1 MRGHVVQRA
10 SRRGGY
16 LYYVVVPVDGK
27 QRWIKPPGPSTK
39 RNAEIY
45 LSQVVNEINTGTF
58 SPTKEITFEDFVD
71 IFWEKYVLE
80 LAPNSQKIYES
91 YLRYYLIPAFSK
103 RDLASIGMEDVQGLK
118 TELLQ
123 KLSAQSVK
131 NILTLMKVVFNRAID
146 WDYLRDNP
154 VKKIRNPKVPKKQ
167 VDFLKPDE
175 VRLLLNNA
183 PDHQWKTFFL
193 VAVVTGMRIGELLA
207 MKWSNVDWIN
217 SRYHVRENVLYSHP
231 FKLRLERTKTAFSSN
246 PVDLS
251 PSCLEALKIHRENQD
266 QERQGDK
273 YESQDLI
280 FATPTGGLIH
290 RTNFERRI
298 FRPTLERSGLRRI
311 RIHDLRHTCT
321 ALLLHQGESIKY
333 IQRQLRH
340 ATIQVTLDTYGHL
353 FDDVH
358 REAAERL
365 DRTLFG
371 GA

>member
-1 MRGHVVQRA
+1 MRGHVVQRP

-27 QRWIKPPGPSTK
+27 QRWLKPPGPQTK
-39 RNAEIY
+39 RNAETY

-71 IFWEKYVLE
+71 VFWEKYVLE

-91 YLRYYLIPAFSK
+91 YLRLYLLPTFEK
-103 RDLASIGMEDVQGLK
+103 RDLAGIGMEDVQGLK

-123 KLSAQSVK
+123 KVSPQSVK
-131 NILTLMKVVFNRAID
+131 NILTLLKVVFNRAID

-154 VKKIRNPKVPKKQ
+154 VKRIRNPKVPKKD
-167 VDFLKPDE
+167 VDFLKPHE
-175 VRLLLNNA
+175 VRLLLDHA
-183 PDHQWKTFFL
+183 PSHQWRTFFL

-207 MKWSNVDWIN
+207 MKWSNVDWIS
-217 SRYHVRENVLYSHP
+217 SRYFVKENVLYSHP
-231 FKLRLERTKTAFSSN
+231 FPMRLEKTKTVNSSN

-251 PSCLEALKIHRENQD
+251 PSCLEALKAHRENQAE
-266 QERQGDK
+266 ERQGDK
-273 YESQDLI
+273 YNDQDLI
-280 FATPTGGLIH
+280 FANQSGGLIH
-290 RTNFERRI
+290 RTYFERKI
-298 FRPTLERSGLRRI
+298 FRPTLKRAGLRRI

-321 ALLLHQGESIKY
+321 ALLIHQKESPVYIK
-333 IQRQLRH
+333 RQLRH
-340 ATIQVTLDTYGHL
+340 ATIQMTLDTYGHL

-371 GA
+371 GS